1 MTAARRWALV
11 GLGVLLLVAAP
22 FVVRALPAA
31 DSDLS
36 ATALLKRIQGSRD
49 VAFSGYVETA
59 GSVALPKDDT
69 LSSLSKLLG
78 ETNKVR
84 VWWSGPTTWRV
95 STLRTTG
102 ETDLI
107 HAGDRMLRW
116 VYESKNVTL
125 VPDVSVRLPNTA
137 DLLPNELARRVLS
150 GARAGELGRLPA
162 RRLAGHDTLGLR
174 LQPADAQS
182 AVSRVDV
189 YADATTGLPV
199 QVQLYAKGQAF
210 PSLTSRFVD
219 LHVGEPD
226 ASALA
231 FSPPGDSRVRTDD
244 VVDLADAANR
254 FAARVPPRRL
264 AGLPARGTRIGG
276 GSVGVYGRGPTVLF
290 AVPLWHRSADRVRES
305 LAKAPGAREL
315 DQGIL
320 IGAPPIRLLLA
331 DAEPNDNSWLLAGT
345 VTRKALLAAADQLAA
360 KRPGLRVP

>member
-1 MTAARRWALV
+1 M
-11 GLGVLLLVAAP
+11 
-22 FVVRALPAA
+22 
-31 DSDLS
+31 
-36 ATALLKRIQGSRD
+36 
-49 VAFSGYVETA
+49 
-59 GSVALPKDDT
+59 
-69 LSSLSKLLG
+69 
-78 ETNKVR
+78 
-84 VWWSGPTTWRV
+84 WWSGPTTWRV

-150 GARAGELGRLPA
+150 GARSGELSRLPA
-162 RRLAGHDTLGLR
+162 RRVAGHDTLGLR
-174 LQPADAQS
+174 LRPADPQS

-189 YADATTGLPV
+189 YADAATGLPV

-210 PSLTSRFVD
+210 PSLTTRFVD

-226 ASALA
+226 RVGAGVLA
-231 FSPPGDSRVRTDD
+231 AGRLPGPHRR
-244 VVDLADAANR
+244 R
-254 FAARVPPRRL
+254 RRPRRRRQPVRRPGPAPEARRS
-264 AGLPARGTRIGG
+264 AGPRHPDRPARFRRRLRARAHRA
-276 GSVGVYGRGPTVLF
+276 VRGA
-290 AVPLWHRSADRVRES
+290 AVAPQRR
-305 LAKAPGAREL
+305 PGAREPL
-315 DQGIL
+315 PRRPARASSTRGFSSA
-320 IGAPPIRLLLA
+320 APPIRLLLA